1 MKILLLSSYLL
12 LCGIFAQA
20 QQINTL
26 KQTDK
31 KAAIDSLCTLL
42 NTYYVSS
49 EKATQIT
56 NILQINFK
64 NGSYD
69 KINNPNLFTD
79 AVNTTMRLI
88 SQDKHLN
95 LAFDPEGIKA
105 QLQLEKQIITT
116 NESENLQKYL
126 TQIKRQSYG
135 FKEIRML
142 EGNVGYLRI
151 DDFFSPNYA
160 AETAIAA
167 LNFLS
172 SSEAIIFDMRYNK
185 GGDAGMLQV
194 IISQLYK
201 KDTTI
206 HLNSFYHRATNTT
219 SEMFTV
225 PNLKGNKM
233 PEIPVYVL
241 TSKETFSA
249 AEALAYD
256 LQSLKRATII
266 GEITSGGANAGN
278 TAIVTQLFSL
288 FLPSERTTN
297 PITKTNW
304 EIVGVM
310 PDVITTANNAL
321 EKAHVIALEN
331 LVKSAKSKENNGTND
346 DKNSTNNPQNN
357 KQKQLYQWTLEVVK
371 ARQNPIQ
378 IGSEKL
384 KSFVGVYGVRTLSIE
399 NNVLYYQR
407 AGKSKIK
414 LIPLT
419 ENTFAL
425 STTPDIKIKMI
436 GENTK
441 ITAILM
447 TYQDGGQDIYK
458 RIE

>member
-1 MKILLLSSYLL
+1 MKTLLICYYLL
-12 LCGIFAQA
+12 LCGIFIQA
-20 QQINTL
+20 QPINIL

-31 KAAIDSLCTLL
+31 KAAIDSLCILL
-42 NTYYVSS
+42 NTYYVSA

-56 NILQINFK
+56 NILQTNFK
-64 NGSYD
+64 NGNYD
-69 KINNPNLFTD
+69 KLTNPNLFTD
-79 AVNTTMRLI
+79 SINETMRLI
-88 SQDKHLN
+88 SKDKHLN

-105 QLQLEKQIITT
+105 QLKAEMSVVAA

-126 TQIKRQSYG
+126 SQIKRQSYG
-135 FKEIRML
+135 FKEIKML

-151 DDFFSPNYA
+151 DNFFSPNYA
-160 AETAIAA
+160 AEVAIAA

-185 GGDAGMLQV
+185 GGDAAMIQV

-233 PEIPVYVL
+233 PDIPVYVL

-266 GEITSGGANAGN
+266 GEVTAGGANAGN
-278 TAIVTQLFSL
+278 TAIVTEFFTL
-288 FLPSERTTN
+288 FLPSEKTIN

-304 EIVGVM
+304 EVVGVV
-310 PDVITTANNAL
+310 PDLITTATNAL
-321 EKAHVIALEN
+321 EKAHLIALEN
-331 LVKSAKSKENNGTND
+331 LVKLEKNTENNDTNNDKKSKKE
-346 DKNSTNNPQNN
+346 
-357 KQKQLYQWTLEVVK
+357 LYQWTLEVIK

-378 IGSEKL
+378 IPIEKL

-407 AGKSKIK
+407 AGKPKIK
-414 LIPLT
+414 LIPLS
-419 ENTFAL
+419 ENTFVL
-425 STTPDIKIKMI
+425 LTTPDIKIKI
-436 GENTK
+436 ISKNNK
-441 ITAILM
+441 ISAISM
-447 TYQDGGQDIYK
+447 TYQDGGEDNYEK
-458 RIE
+458 N

>member
-1 MKILLLSSYLL
+1 MKILLLSSYLV
-12 LCGIFAQA
+12 LCSIFAQA

-31 KAAIDSLCTLL
+31 KAVIDSLCMLL
-42 NTYYVSS
+42 NTYYVSA

-56 NILQINFK
+56 NTLQTNFK

-69 KINNPNLFTD
+69 KLNNPNFFTD
-79 AVNTTMRLI
+79 AINATMRLM

-105 QLQLEKQIITT
+105 QLKAETKVITT

-135 FKEIRML
+135 FKEIKML

-185 GGDAGMLQV
+185 GGDASMIQV

-219 SEMFTV
+219 SEMFTI

-266 GEITSGGANAGN
+266 GEVTAGGANAGN
-278 TAIVTQLFSL
+278 TAIVTQLFTL
-288 FLPSERTTN
+288 FLPSEKTIN

-304 EIVGVM
+304 EVVGVI

-321 EKAHVIALEN
+321 EKAHIIALEN
-331 LVKSAKSKENNGTND
+331 LVKSVKNIENSN
-346 DKNSTNNPQNN
+346 KNNTNNSRNN
-357 KQKQLYQWTLEVVK
+357 KEKELYQWTLDVVK
-371 ARQNPIQ
+371 AKQNLIQ
-378 IGSEKL
+378 IPSEKL

-399 NNVLYYQR
+399 NNTLYYQR
-407 AGKSKIK
+407 AGKPKIK
-414 LIPLT
+414 LIPLN
-419 ENTFAL
+419 ENTFVL

-436 GENTK
+436 SENNK

-447 TYQDGGQDIYK
+447 TYQDGGQDNYE
-458 RIE
+458 RN